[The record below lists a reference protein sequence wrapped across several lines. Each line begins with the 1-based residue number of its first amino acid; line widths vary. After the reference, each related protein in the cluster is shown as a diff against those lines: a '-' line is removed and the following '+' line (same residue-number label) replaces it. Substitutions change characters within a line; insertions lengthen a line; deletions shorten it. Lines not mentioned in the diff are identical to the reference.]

1 MKKLI
6 LTRDY
11 SHQYLGIEGEVEGFL
26 HFPPLGDSHPTYW
39 PGPREVLAKAYKVL
53 EVHQIPFR
61 GDRGEVEIP
70 DPELLDEVENL
81 IQEQEKRQRAAAEQE
96 EDDALEAE
104 LDRLGY

>member
-11 SHQYLGIEGEVEGFL
+11 SHQYLGVEGVEGSL
-26 HFPPLGDSHPTYW
+26 HFPPLGDSHPSYW

-53 EVHQIPFR
+53 EVNNIPF
-61 GDRGEVEIP
+61 RGEVEIP
-70 DPELLDEVENL
+70 DPLLADEVLDL
-81 IQEQEKRQRAAAEQE
+81 IEDQDKRQREASAQD
-96 EDDALEAE
+96 EDDLLEAE